1 MAMKHAKTLENQH
14 LGRLEM
20 NLKVCHSELFTTSL
34 FDFAFADNLCCT

>member
-1 MAMKHAKTLENQH
+1 MTMKHAKTLEN

-34 FDFAFADNLCCT
+34 FDFAFADNSCCT